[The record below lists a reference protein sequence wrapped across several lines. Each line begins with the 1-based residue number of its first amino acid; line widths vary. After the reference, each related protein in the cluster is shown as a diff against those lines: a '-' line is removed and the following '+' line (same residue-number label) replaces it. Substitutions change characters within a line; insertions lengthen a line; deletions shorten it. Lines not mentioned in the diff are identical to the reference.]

1 VIAAWK
7 RGAEGERQTAKA
19 LRPLE
24 KKGWH
29 VRHDLADRGRG
40 NLDHVVVGM
49 GGVFL
54 LDSKNVA
61 GSVIVEDGLPHVRFP
76 KSPVNDYT
84 LPNLV
89 ASIRGAARGVRERLH
104 TKLGSIVDVYPV
116 VVISGTFD
124 QRIVPGRVRFVRVDA
139 LAAWLEQQPRRIS
152 DTDLVAVARAVDD
165 LPLAPEIPWS
175 PTGAWL
181 YVSFHPARRCGS
193 CSCRLRRGSGC
204 TPRSCR

>member
-1 VIAAWK
+1 MIARWK
-7 RGAEGERQTAKA
+7 RGAEGERQTGKA

-54 LDSKNVA
+54 LYSKNVA

-104 TKLGSIVDVYPV
+104 TS
-116 VVISGTFD
+116 SGRSST
-124 QRIVPGRVRFVRVDA
+124 
-139 LAAWLEQQPRRIS
+139 S
-152 DTDLVAVARAVDD
+152 
-165 LPLAPEIPWS
+165 
-175 PTGAWL
+175 
-181 YVSFHPARRCGS
+181 
-193 CSCRLRRGSGC
+193 
-204 TPRSCR
+204 TPSS